1 MCDEYITVVTNNCA
15 LTDFRGS
22 STGRERGRAWADL
35 CLSNAESRLLA
46 LLDSKAGAHRPSAP
60 SGVRVPLP
68 ACSQTS
74 EAQQPAVPASVQDPS
89 ETAETPAAE
98 EASEGPEAPKAVDLV
113 EMFGNFR
120 AMNIFRR

>member
-1 MCDEYITVVTNNCA
+1 MGARLGESV
-15 LTDFRGS
+15 G
-22 STGRERGRAWADL
+22 GRGRTCAYQTLKVVSWRFWIAKL
-35 CLSNAESRLLA
+35 GPIA
-46 LLDSKAGAHRPSAP
+46 LLLLRE
-60 SGVRVPLP
+60 SGVPLP

-74 EAQQPAVPASVQDPS
+74 EAQQPAGPASVQDPS